1 MKLSILGHASFM
13 LEDFNLR
20 LITDPWL
27 LGSCYWRSWWNSP
40 YIEYDL
46 EAIKPTHI
54 YITHLHWDHYHLPS
68 VRKLVT
74 PETVFI
80 IPKSI
85 SRRMRND
92 LREFKNNVIEADH
105 KKKLSLNNEIDII
118 SYQVNPFFLDSTLII
133 KSPYYTIL
141 NLNDS
146 KPLGLTARDIKRISG
161 EPTFMLRSYASA
173 SPIPLCV
180 IKNNNQLNLENISKI
195 KFKETYCQ
203 EFIDQV
209 KIFKPK
215 YAIPFASN
223 HCYRRPDTKKFN
235 EYATKMSFM
244 EDYWIKN
251 KSINA
256 IEEST
261 LICMENGS
269 FFSTNSGFNLNKLGE
284 DKNALE
290 SVKISDKVKS
300 QIDLEKNTNLNLKAA
315 DKYFKNFLKSLNP
328 IAKMFLPKYIIFKL
342 NGKYIEYFLI
352 NFNSKNYQKLNKID
366 LELYSKNC
374 LIIILPTRI
383 FNDCNIKK
391 MYNTLTPS
399 KIVKF
404 NIFNCNKLNLYSYLS
419 LIDMYENELIPLR
432 NLFNSRDIKIL
443 LSRNKE
449 FLDYVILFF
458 KLCIQK
464 FIPLFKTKNSLIKL

>member
-1 MKLSILGHASFM
+1 MKFSILGHASLM

-40 YIEYDL
+40 YIEYNL
-46 EAIKPTHI
+46 ETINPTHI
-54 YITHLHWDHYHLPS
+54 YLSHLHWDHYHLPS
-68 VRKLVT
+68 LRKLVT
-74 PETVFI
+74 PDTVFI

-92 LREFKNNVIEADH
+92 LREFKNDVIEASH
-105 KKKLSLNNEIDII
+105 KKKLRITKEIEII

-146 KPLGLTARDIKRISG
+146 KPLGLTARDIKKLSG

-180 IKNNNQLNLENISKI
+180 INNNNEFGLENINKNE
-195 KFKETYCQ
+195 FKENYCQ
-203 EFIDQV
+203 EYMNQV

-223 HCYRRPDTKKFN
+223 HCYGRPDTTKFN
-235 EYATKMSFM
+235 DYATKMSFM
-244 EDYWIKN
+244 EDYWERN
-251 KSINA
+251 KKVNSL
-256 IEEST
+256 EDT
-261 LICMENGS
+261 KLICMENGS
-269 FFSTNSGFNLNKLGE
+269 FFSSSSGFYLNRLYE
-284 DKNALE
+284 DNILKD
-290 SVKISDKVKS
+290 VKIFDKIQS
-300 QIDLEKNTNLNLKAA
+300 QIYLENNTNLNLIAA
-315 DKYFKNFLKSLNP
+315 EKYFRHFLKSLNP
-328 IAKMFLPKYIIFKL
+328 ISKIFLPKYIIFKL
-342 NGKYIEYFLI
+342 SGKNLQYFLI
-352 NFNSKNYQKLNKID
+352 DFKSKIYKKLNKID
-366 LELYSKNC
+366 LERYSRNC
-374 LIIILPTRI
+374 LIVILPTRI

-404 NIFNCNKLNLYSYLS
+404 NIANCNKFHLYAYLS
-419 LIDMYENELIPLR
+419 LIDMYENDLIPLR
-432 NLFNSRDIKIL
+432 NLLNSRDIRIL
-443 LSRNKE
+443 LSRHKE
-449 FLDYVILFF
+449 VFDYVLLFF

-464 FIPLFKTKNSLIKL
+464 IIPLFKVNNNMIKL